1 MLRTYLSMAAL
12 GACTIVVGCGGA
24 AVPQARMTSSAASI
38 RAAEEVGAEA
48 NPQAALHLRLAKE
61 QRQRALE
68 LIRNDDNAEAARMLM
83 RAESDAELALEL
95 AREAGVRADANKTL
109 EEVRV
114 LRSKL

>member
-12 GACTIVVGCGGA
+12 GACTIVIGCGGA

-38 RAAEEVGAEA
+38 RAAEEVGAKSS
-48 NPQAALHLRLAKE
+48 PQAALHLRLAKE

-68 LIRNDDNAEAARMLM
+68 MIRNRDNKEAARMLT
-83 RAESDAELALEL
+83 RAESDAELALAL
-95 AREAGVRADANKTL
+95 AREAGVRAEANKTL

-114 LRSKL
+114 LRTRL